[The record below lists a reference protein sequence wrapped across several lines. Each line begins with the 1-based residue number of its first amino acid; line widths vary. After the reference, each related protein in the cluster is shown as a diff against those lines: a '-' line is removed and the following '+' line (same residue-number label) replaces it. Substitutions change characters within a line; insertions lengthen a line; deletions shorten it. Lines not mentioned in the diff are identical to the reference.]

1 MGRLR
6 KAHYNASED
15 MKDVE
20 KAVAIGILGERM
32 DRFLA
37 VVYDVADLLREPI
50 TEVDTG
56 VMERKGQSPQGH
68 IRETLDYEN
77 RMVET
82 SGGHDGISC
91 THRLDQMNQGK
102 MSKLRGDIHGHVAP
116 DYIHL
121 LNQMNQE
128 EGVQVEEK
136 RRNGDCKTA
145 RTGWGLVAFRPL
157 VGLWA
162 PAPGCWDPGKR
173 HQIPSPKSLFNGW

>member
-82 SGGHDGISC
+82 SGVTRWD
-91 THRLDQMNQGK
+91 
-102 MSKLRGDIHGHVAP
+102 KLYTSTGSDESRKNVQIERRYTWSRG
-116 DYIHL
+116 
-121 LNQMNQE
+121 
-128 EGVQVEEK
+128 
-136 RRNGDCKTA
+136 T
-145 RTGWGLVAFRPL
+145 
-157 VGLWA
+157 
-162 PAPGCWDPGKR
+162 
-173 HQIPSPKSLFNGW
+173 